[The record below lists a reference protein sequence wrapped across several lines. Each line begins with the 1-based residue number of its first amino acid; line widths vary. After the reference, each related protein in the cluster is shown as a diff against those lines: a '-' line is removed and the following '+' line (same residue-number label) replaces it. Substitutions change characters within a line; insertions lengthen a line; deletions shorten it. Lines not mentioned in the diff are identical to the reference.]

1 MVCCFFFFNVT
12 ATTAIYPLSLHD
24 ALPILDNFDAG
35 AETPAAGAYT
45 AVGVALAGLFL
56 SQLLP
61 IFVVFYLAFPGAIAF
76 GHLGKRDLRREPERY
91 TGFAMAQYGLMVGYF
106 CLMITAMV
114 VTAMFRG
121 YQIGGA

>member
-1 MVCCFFFFNVT
+1 MDDKDNALLGT
-12 ATTAIYPLSLHD
+12 SGTTPEKSRW
-24 ALPILDNFDAG
+24 
-35 AETPAAGAYT
+35 
-45 AVGVALAGLFL
+45 AVVSFVLANVALAGLFL

-61 IFVVFYLAFPGAIAF
+61 IFVVFYLAFPGAIVF